1 MKSIFTITLSLLL
14 ALPFMGYAQ
23 RYKNKD
29 VALISFSVSINDD
42 VKAYLDKFESQFPNT
57 ANTKS
62 DKIIALIK
70 DQAWA
75 ALADSLQEGVGM
87 SVLPVT
93 TFGNRSNYDE
103 YKYPNIGISKAQQ
116 IGYSKLFIKID
127 LAISAEPPLNQP
139 NFKAKPSTVPTAK
152 PKEGEVMP
160 FVSVT
165 LSCFSNNGIIP
176 IGKFTGTAQASTI
189 WKDGNSSILDGL
201 VNADAKTDQSTIM
214 SLITHCIHDAVK
226 NMKVK

>member
-1 MKSIFTITLSLLL
+1 MKSILSITLSLLFT
-14 ALPFMGYAQ
+14 LPFIGYSQ

-29 VALISFSVSINDD
+29 VSLISFSVSIHDD

-57 ANTKS
+57 ADNKA

-70 DQAWA
+70 DQTWV
-75 ALADSLQEGVGM
+75 ALVDSLQQGVGM

-103 YKYPNIGISKAQQ
+103 YNYPNIGISKAQQ
-116 IGYSKLFIKID
+116 IGYSKIFIKID
-127 LAISAEPPLNQP
+127 LDINPEPPLYQNSSKIKSNIVQ
-139 NFKAKPSTVPTAK
+139 TVK
-152 PKEGEVMP
+152 PKEGEIMP
-160 FVSVT
+160 FVSLT
-165 LSCFSNNGIIP
+165 ITCFSTNGIIP
-176 IGKFTGTAQASTI
+176 IGKFTGTVQASTI
-189 WKDGNSSILDGL
+189 WKDGNSSMLDGL
-201 VNADAKTDQSTIM
+201 VNADSKTDQSTIM

>member
-1 MKSIFTITLSLLL
+1 MKSIISITLSLILI
-14 ALPFMGYAQ
+14 LPSIGYSQ

-29 VALISFSVSINDD
+29 VALISFSVSIHDD
-42 VKAYLDKFESQFPNT
+42 IKAYLDKFESQFPNT
-57 ANTKS
+57 ANSKA

-70 DQAWA
+70 DQTWA
-75 ALADSLQEGVGM
+75 ALADSLQQGVGM

-103 YKYPNIGISKAQQ
+103 YNYPNIGISKAQQ
-116 IGYSKLFIKID
+116 IGYSKIFIKID
-127 LAISAEPPLNQP
+127 LSINAEPTLSQSNLKVKP
-139 NFKAKPSTVPTAK
+139 NTTSTTK

-189 WKDGNSSILDGL
+189 WKDADSSILDGL
-201 VNADAKTDQSTIM
+201 VNVDSKTDQSTIM

>member
-1 MKSIFTITLSLLL
+1 MKSIFSITLSLLL
-14 ALPFMGYAQ
+14 ALPFIGYSQ

-29 VALISFSVSINDD
+29 VALISFSVSIHDD
-42 VKAYLDKFESQFPNT
+42 VKAYLDKFESQFPN
-57 ANTKS
+57 AVNNKA

-70 DQAWA
+70 DQTWA

-116 IGYSKLFIKID
+116 IGYSKIFIKID
-127 LAISAEPPLNQP
+127 LEINAEPTLSQSNLKVKT
-139 NFKAKPSTVPTAK
+139 NSAPTAK
-152 PKEGEVMP
+152 PKVGEVMP

-176 IGKFTGTAQASTI
+176 IGKFTGTAQATTI

-201 VNADAKTDQSTIM
+201 VNDNAKTDQSTIM